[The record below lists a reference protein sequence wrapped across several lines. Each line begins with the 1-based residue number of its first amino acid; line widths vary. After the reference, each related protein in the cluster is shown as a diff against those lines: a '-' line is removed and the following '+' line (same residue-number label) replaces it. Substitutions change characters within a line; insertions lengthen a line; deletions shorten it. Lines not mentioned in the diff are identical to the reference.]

1 MDNPNPDYLNID
13 DDFIKYSMLNI
24 EKLKEKIQN
33 IQQNDDNQNT
43 KLADYINFNEI
54 FDDIKK
60 INEEDVLPNF
70 LDYDII
76 KKVNNILDRPYSTI
90 IYADPEKKAILAHM
104 GTLISFFSYY
114 SAILRYLYKI
124 SNNEYLRDLIKDVL
138 AKNDGYLNMAL
149 ELFKIE
155 TSIHVIKDNQIIG
168 QLHQFI
174 QNQNYGNQFQ
184 NK

>member
-1 MDNPNPDYLNID
+1 
-13 DDFIKYSMLNI
+13 
-24 EKLKEKIQN
+24 
-33 IQQNDDNQNT
+33 
-43 KLADYINFNEI
+43 
-54 FDDIKK
+54 
-60 INEEDVLPNF
+60 
-70 LDYDII
+70 
-76 KKVNNILDRPYSTI
+76 
-90 IYADPEKKAILAHM
+90 M

-155 TSIHVIKDNQIIG
+155 TSIHVIKDNQFIG